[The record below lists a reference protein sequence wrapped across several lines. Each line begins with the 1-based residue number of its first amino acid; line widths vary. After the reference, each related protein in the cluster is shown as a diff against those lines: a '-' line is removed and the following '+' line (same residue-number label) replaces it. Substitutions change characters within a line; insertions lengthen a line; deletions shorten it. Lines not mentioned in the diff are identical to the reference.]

1 MHGVV
6 RKEKELTTAA
16 DLSRGRGEAMDEAWS
31 LDDYG
36 EQIISVIEL
45 GLLRE

>member
-6 RKEKELTTAA
+6 RKEKELTTAITPTA
-16 DLSRGRGEAMDEAWS
+16 AHLSRRRREAMDEAWS

-36 EQIISVIEL
+36 EPIICY
-45 GLLRE
+45 